1 MLKKWN
7 RDSEWQE
14 QIIEPPEVLGV
25 DNFSDRGS
33 VVRIWIK
40 TEPLKQWGVAREF
53 RRRLQ
58 KAFEQHDIPLPLSQQ
73 KIWLEQFNSQTNFKD

>member
-1 MLKKWN
+1 M
-7 RDSEWQE
+7 DQESDWQE

-40 TEPLKQWGVAREF
+40 TEPLKQWAVAREF

-58 KAFEQHDIPLPLSQQ
+58 KAFEQNNIPLPTSQQ
-73 KIWLEQFNSQTNFKD
+73 RIWLERSKVSND